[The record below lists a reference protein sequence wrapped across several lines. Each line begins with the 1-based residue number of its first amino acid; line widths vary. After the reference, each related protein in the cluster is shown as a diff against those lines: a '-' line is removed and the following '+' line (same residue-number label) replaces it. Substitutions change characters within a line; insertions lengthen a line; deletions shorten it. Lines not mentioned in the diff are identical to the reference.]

1 MPGSHQKEVD
11 SAEVNIRKNLDSLS
25 HFAALVFNFVIR
37 INKASENLIFF
48 SILQV
53 MHLLHKMVPET
64 AVLISTDLVFGLH
77 YWNFRSAYSSV
88 TQQVSP
94 TTHFY
99 LMTSGCCLCDR
110 GPKISYQTLG
120 SSETRNC
127 VCVCVAMLQFRLTQN
142 FFPKDT
148 AGTSPSW

>member
-1 MPGSHQKEVD
+1 
-11 SAEVNIRKNLDSLS
+11 
-25 HFAALVFNFVIR
+25 
-37 INKASENLIFF
+37 
-48 SILQV
+48 

-77 YWNFRSAYSSV
+77 YWDFRSAYSSV

-127 VCVCVAMLQFRLTQN
+127 VCVCVCGNAAVQVNPKFLPKGYSRDISFLVTVVDIIKELKKANPSLVYGECQIGFSILKSEL
-142 FFPKDT
+142 FFKPHF
-148 AGTSPSW
+148 